1 MPWLTGSAAC
11 LCLVA
16 GWVEFLAQELAFIFI
31 SPSRIIERSFDSS
44 SLHLKATMLVIFPVF
59 LTRTVVWKFSGISF
73 IHGLR
78 FVFFNT
84 FVKAVFGGLRL
95 KASCLCFVGF
105 FCSWVFFFKLWIKTL
120 LLLPNL
126 CTISLGYAWRLSYQ
140 FQYFAQNSKFLH

>member
-1 MPWLTGSAAC
+1 MKGLIIVALTRRLSARFVVFEKFTNICYLMIYEHKFDTGTSFSRVFSVPWLTGSAAC

-95 KASCLCFVGF
+95 
-105 FCSWVFFFKLWIKTL
+105 
-120 LLLPNL
+120 
-126 CTISLGYAWRLSYQ
+126 
-140 FQYFAQNSKFLH
+140 